1 MNKVIL
7 IGNIG
12 ADPVVRA
19 TQDGREIAMI
29 SVATTDSWKDKTSGE
44 RKDKTE
50 WHKVVIFSQGL
61 VNVVKKYLHKGD
73 KVCVE
78 GALTTRKWT
87 DDKGVE
93 RYTTEVVL
101 KGFNASLI
109 MLSAKKS
116 ENNSETRTVYTPD
129 GEPDFVVSND
139 DHLNFDDEISF

>member
-1 MNKVIL
+1 MTSMNKVIL

-29 SVATTDSWKDKTSGE
+29 SIATTDSWKDKTSGE

-50 WHKVVIFSQGL
+50 WHKVVVFSPGL
-61 VNVVKKYLHKGD
+61 VDFVKKYIHKGD
-73 KVCVE
+73 KVYAE
-78 GALTTRKWT
+78 GSLTTRKWT

-93 RYTTEVVL
+93 RYTTEVIL
-101 KGFNASLI
+101 KGFQRFKRQEKQES
-109 MLSAKKS
+109 
-116 ENNSETRTVYTPD
+116 SETRTVYTPD

-139 DHLNFDDEISF
+139 DHLNFDDEIAF